1 MSPECD
7 TLQTPLVQQNGNS
20 MQDTQQAVIS
30 LLCVMLQAKRL
41 QLSRQVQELRFQLG
55 QAQQAKDIASK
66 HHKQDITRQLQKQAA
81 DTLARQQARPGPHS
95 LPDVL
100 SRSSLPELAKLHNV
114 HNICITCW

>member
-1 MSPECD
+1 
-7 TLQTPLVQQNGNS
+7 
-20 MQDTQQAVIS
+20 
-30 LLCVMLQAKRL
+30 MLQAKRL

-81 DTLARQQARPGPHS
+81 DTLARQQARPALTVPRCPPVRHS
-95 LPDVL
+95 W
-100 SRSSLPELAKLHNV
+100 LAKLHNV